1 MDYVKILTKRKA
13 SWYEGQES
21 ICGDIQVD
29 TCCLNSKGDIC
40 KGDFLN
46 IYIRNVLS
54 NETLE
59 NKKSLLYVDRADI
72 RDDNKVDSLEEEMT
86 NGLFEV
92 SKGLDRGQTDGSL
105 FDIQEDFVLICRS
118 QADMDIA
125 CIKSFWGKVLDGEMD
140 FSIGDYG
147 YFEVDVGVFHSI
159 FFGASNLQRTIK
171 NCQDCIKEEK
181 F

>member
-1 MDYVKILTKRKA
+1 M
-13 SWYEGQES
+13 
-21 ICGDIQVD
+21 D

-105 FDIQEDFVLICRS
+105 FDI
-118 QADMDIA
+118 
-125 CIKSFWGKVLDGEMD
+125 
-140 FSIGDYG
+140 
-147 YFEVDVGVFHSI
+147 
-159 FFGASNLQRTIK
+159 
-171 NCQDCIKEEK
+171 
-181 F
+181 